1 MAGDIILNFKWISKW
16 KLLIRQVG
24 SMDMET
30 LGLKLHS
37 YLDKVRIHTSLG
49 MEFSIIIRSIKKF
62 LDHNMR
68 WRIKGWSIILLIM
81 VEETRIFILIT
92 VDILRCIT
100 QSNGRQKG
108 RFMKNLLI
116 SKQSQ
121 ILWWRPKTYFTNL
134 MEVAETRMLSKYFLF
149 YHSLTA
155 IYFPFRTTS
164 GGSFNTLQS
173 NYDFR
178 SRFMASLRTYQKS
191 RRETPAQYCS
201 PTYKKPLKAS
211 AIPMDSTAE

>member
-1 MAGDIILNFKWISKW
+1 
-16 KLLIRQVG
+16 
-24 SMDMET
+24 MET

-37 YLDKVRIHTSLG
+37 YQDKVRIHTSLG
-49 MEFSIIIRSIKKF
+49 MEFFIIIRNIKKF

-68 WRIKGWSIILLIM
+68 WRIKGWSTTQLIM

-92 VDILRCIT
+92 VALLRCIT

-108 RFMKNLLI
+108 RFTKNLNI
-116 SKQSQ
+116 SKQNQ
-121 ILWWRPKTYFTNL
+121 IQWWKPKTYFTNL
-134 MEVAETRMLSKYFLF
+134 MEVEGTHILSKYFLS

-155 IYFPFRTTS
+155 IYFPFRSTS